1 MVEEKKIENILI
13 DDIIPNRFQP
23 RLKFDEAELNNL
35 ADSIRIHGII
45 QPLVLRKLND
55 KYEVIAGE
63 RRLKASQIVGLKQ
76 VPAIVIEAD
85 DNTSAEL
92 AVIENLQRKD
102 LSAIEEAKSF
112 KKLLDRGYANQEE
125 LAKKLGV
132 SQSAISNK
140 LRLLNLPEEVQNAL
154 LENRISERHARSLLA
169 LKDSSDQIY
178 MLDKI
183 INNRLTV
190 KQTDKEINDLLQKSN
205 VTTDSKT
212 IESTPIENISD
223 FFNTSYVSN
232 DNNETIDSEKNERNN
247 IDYNIESSTEISQ
260 NQNEEKSEKDFD
272 LEDLLKAEPIPIK
285 ELKSENIQNEKENE
299 MPNIEQNKERKLSVE
314 ENKLEKKEDVENTNI
329 LKQETFK
336 NTEIFD
342 NLNNQI
348 NPFQEN
354 VNETSNLLDSKND
367 SSENHN
373 FTEKNEKAAKKD
385 IISVINNARNTVKNI
400 ERAGFEVDTEEF
412 DFEDMY
418 QIIIKIKK

>member
-285 ELKSENIQNEKENE
+285 ESKSENIQNEKENE